1 MEMPQNPRGENTF
14 ISTQSF
20 VFSSVPTPVENGF
33 DINTPGTKDLC
44 HIPLSNGTV
53 LSNANG
59 PLDSCMQPLCNATSG
74 KSSPCSEEV
83 KYVSAEGENI
93 ACGWG
98 AFTPDCLQFFNTPK
112 GILFF
117 LCLASFLQ
125 GMTVNGFIN
134 TVITSI
140 ERRYDLHSYQSGL
153 IASSYDIAACVCLTF
168 VSYFGGTGH
177 KPRWLGWGI
186 LVMGLGSLVFA
197 LPQFTTGHYEVNF
210 SEEFGTCGSNQN
222 ISCIESTSSL
232 SNYRFV
238 FMLGQF
244 LHGIGATPL
253 YTLGVTYLDE
263 NVKSNYSP
271 VYIAIFYT
279 AAILGPAA
287 GYLIGGAMLNIYTE
301 IGQQTE
307 LTTENPLWVGAWWI
321 GFLGAGASAFLIS
334 IPILGYPRQLPGSQR
349 YVVMRVSETHQLKD
363 GSHKT
368 ASDPDFGK
376 TVKDLP
382 LSIWLLLRNPT
393 FILLCL
399 AGATEATL
407 IAGMSTFGPKF
418 LESQFSLSASEA
430 ATLFGYLV
438 VPAGGGGTFLGGFF
452 VNKFKLRCSGIIKFC
467 LLCTLISLL
476 SICIFFVHCPN
487 MPVAGVTLKYN
498 ESMLPEGSLQLLAS
512 CNEKCGCLRESYSP
526 VCGTD
531 NVMYYSPCHAGCS
544 TVSTLPEGGKKV
556 YRDCSCIPQHF
567 PSRLGHATA
576 GKCTSSCQRKSLLL
590 VFVFVVILFT
600 FLSSIPALTAT
611 LRCVSDRQRS
621 FALGIQ
627 WIVVRTLGGIPGP
640 IAFGWVIDKACLLWQ
655 DQCGEQGSCYIY
667 QNSAMSHYILIAGIV
682 YKVLGIVFF
691 GSAFLLYK
699 PPRDK
704 PDSPA
709 ASSPSSSS
717 ASENT
722 TDLQE
727 HGSVLQS
734 LNSV

>member
-1 MEMPQNPRGENTF
+1 MEMPQNPRGENTL
-14 ISTQSF
+14 ISTQPF
-20 VFSSVPTPVENGF
+20 VFSSVSPSVENGF
-33 DINTPGTKDLC
+33 DINSPGTKERC
-44 HIPLSNGTV
+44 HTPLSNGTV
-53 LSNANG
+53 LSNTNS
-59 PLDSCMQPLCNATSG
+59 PLDSCMQPLCNVTSG

-93 ACGWG
+93 SCGWG
-98 AFTPDCLQFFNTPK
+98 AFAPDCLQFFNTPK

-117 LCLASFLQ
+117 LCMASFLQ

-134 TVITSI
+134 TIITSI

-177 KPRWLGWGI
+177 KPRWLGLGV
-186 LVMGLGSLVFA
+186 LVMGLGSFLFA

-210 SEEFGTCGSNQN
+210 SEEFGTCGSSQN
-222 ISCIESTSSL
+222 VSCTEGTSSL
-232 SNYRFV
+232 SNYMFV

-287 GYLIGGAMLNIYTE
+287 GYLTGGALLNIYTE
-301 IGQQTE
+301 IDRPTE

-349 YVVMRVSETHQLKD
+349 YVVMRVSETHQLKN
-363 GSHKT
+363 GSQKT

-467 LLCTLISLL
+467 LFCTLISLFAVF
-476 SICIFFVHCPN
+476 IFFMHCPN

-498 ESMLPEGSLQLLAS
+498 GSILPEGSIQLLAS
-512 CNEKCGCLRESYSP
+512 CNEKCGCLREIYSP

-544 TVSTLPEGGKKV
+544 TVSILPKGGKKV
-556 YRDCSCIPQHF
+556 YRNCSCIPQHF
-567 PSRLGHATA
+567 PYRLGHATA

-655 DQCGEQGSCYIY
+655 NQCGDQGSCYIY

-682 YKVLGIVFF
+682 YKVLGIIFF
-691 GSAFLLYK
+691 GSACLLYK
-699 PPRDK
+699 PPRGS
-704 PDSPA
+704 PDSA
-709 ASSPSSSS
+709 VASPPSSSS

-727 HGSVLQS
+727 HGSALQTQ
-734 LNSV
+734 NSV

>member
-20 VFSSVPTPVENGF
+20 VFSSVPIPVENGF
-33 DINTPGTKDLC
+33 NIDSSGTKELC
-44 HIPLSNGTV
+44 RTPLSNGIV
-53 LSNANG
+53 LSNANS
-59 PLDSCMQPLCNATSG
+59 PLDSCMQPLCSATSG

-83 KYVSAEGENI
+83 KYVSSEGENI

-117 LCLASFLQ
+117 LCMASFLQ

-177 KPRWLGWGI
+177 KPRWLGWGV

-197 LPQFTTGHYEVNF
+197 LPQFTTGNYEVNF
-210 SEEFGTCGSNQN
+210 SEEFGICGSNQN
-222 ISCIESTSSL
+222 ISCTGSTSSL

-287 GYLIGGAMLNIYTE
+287 GYLIGGALLNIYTE
-301 IGQQTE
+301 IGRPTE

-467 LLCTLISLL
+467 LFCTLISLL
-476 SICIFFVHCPN
+476 AICIFFMHCPN
-487 MPVAGVTLKYN
+487 MPMAGMTLKYN
-498 ESMLPEGSLQLLAS
+498 GSMLPEGSLQLLAS
-512 CNEKCGCLRESYSP
+512 CNEKCGCLREIYSP

-544 TVSTLPEGGKKV
+544 TVSVLPEGGKKV
-556 YRDCSCIPQHF
+556 YRDCSCIPQHS

-590 VFVFVVILFT
+590 VFIFVVILFT

-655 DQCGEQGSCYIY
+655 DRCGDQGSCYIY
-667 QNSAMSHYILIAGIV
+667 QNSAMSHYTLIAGIV
-682 YKVLGIVFF
+682 YKSQVSMMGE
-691 GSAFLLYK
+691 
-699 PPRDK
+699 RR
-704 PDSPA
+704 
-709 ASSPSSSS
+709 
-717 ASENT
+717 E
-722 TDLQE
+722 E
-727 HGSVLQS
+727 
-734 LNSV
+734 